1 MILITAKFRDARN
14 YVEISIG
21 LFGLSKA
28 ELRSKTNKRFVP
40 ITKVAS

>member
-14 YVEISIG
+14 YVEISIW

-28 ELRSKTNKRFVP
+28 EAEVQNE
-40 ITKVAS
+40 